1 MLDEYGCE
9 MRREVELDVAG
20 GIVGCKRRGGTE
32 EGEGL
37 DSSEGEEG
45 WDVRRQRKSLQ
56 VEGGEERGE
65 ISLSSQGRLEK
76 RRKDVED
83 EGSRLT
89 RSGQNNRVNL
99 STPSISMCS

>member
-45 WDVRRQRKSLQ
+45 
-56 VEGGEERGE
+56 
-65 ISLSSQGRLEK
+65 
-76 RRKDVED
+76 
-83 EGSRLT
+83 
-89 RSGQNNRVNL
+89 
-99 STPSISMCS
+99 